1 MSESLSPPAR
11 RRFAKG
17 PERPQYLKCPDC
29 DRVVM
34 MLLAT
39 LSELSALRD
48 RVDTHERL
56 VTEGLDAGIEA
67 VEHYEQ
73 SAEVRAERALRRS
86 QMIDRVFRILMEERL
101 EASDPKPAHDGA
113 TPDHLDVVDGIAAT

>member
-1 MSESLSPPAR
+1 
-11 RRFAKG
+11 
-17 PERPQYLKCPDC
+17 
-29 DRVVM
+29 M

-56 VTEGLDAGIEA
+56 VTAGLDAGVDA
-67 VEHYEQ
+67 VESYEQ
-73 SAEVRAERALRRS
+73 SPEVRAERALRRS

-101 EASDPKPAHDGA
+101 EASDPKQVHDA
-113 TPDHLDVVDGIAAT
+113 AAPDHLDVVDGIAAT

>member
-1 MSESLSPPAR
+1 MSEPPLPTSR

-17 PERPQYLKCPDC
+17 PARPQYLQCPDC

-56 VTEGLDAGIEA
+56 ASQGLGADLSA
-67 VEHYEQ
+67 VEAYEQ
-73 SAEVRAERALRRS
+73 SPEVRAERAARRS
-86 QMIDRVFRILMEERL
+86 QMIDRVFRILMEERPGPTGNQ
-101 EASDPKPAHDGA
+101 DTHVPK
-113 TPDHLDVVDGIAAT
+113 TPDHLDVVDGITAT

>member
-1 MSESLSPPAR
+1 
-11 RRFAKG
+11 
-17 PERPQYLKCPDC
+17 
-29 DRVVM
+29 

-56 VTEGLDAGIEA
+56 VSAGLPAGLEA

-101 EASDPKPAHDGA
+101 EAADREPAHTHA
-113 TPDHLDVVDGIAAT
+113 APDHLDVVDGIAAT

>member
-1 MSESLSPPAR
+1 
-11 RRFAKG
+11 
-17 PERPQYLKCPDC
+17 
-29 DRVVM
+29 M

-56 VTEGLDAGIEA
+56 ATAGLDAGMDA
-67 VEHYEQ
+67 VEHYDQ
-73 SAEVRAERALRRS
+73 SDEVRAERALRRT

-101 EASDPKPAHDGA
+101 DPSDPQRAHARG
-113 TPDHLDVVDGIAAT
+113 TPDHLDVVDGIATT